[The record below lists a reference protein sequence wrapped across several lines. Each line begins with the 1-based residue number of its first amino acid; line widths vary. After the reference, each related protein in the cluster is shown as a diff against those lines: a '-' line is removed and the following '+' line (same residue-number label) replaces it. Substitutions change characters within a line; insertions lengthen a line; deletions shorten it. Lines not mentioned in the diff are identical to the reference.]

1 MRHGRQYW
9 HRGARWESSGRDKA
23 KVKRSIRSRQ
33 QEGEKDMG
41 LSVNNVNTLTLLNI
55 LNKTSQSQTDS
66 LQRLST
72 GYKINA
78 GKDDPAGM
86 IAVSS
91 LNAELTGVNAAISN
105 GQRANSMLSVADKSL
120 EEVGNLLSQVES
132 LAAQSTSEGGLSSA
146 EIAANQAQIDNA
158 INSINRIIQTASFNG
173 KKLLDGAQSIRTT
186 ASDPTKVSDVK
197 VFSRPTSTASQSF
210 AVDVVTEGAVA
221 SATLANTTSVSAAEF
236 TVAGSLGTATI
247 TVAST
252 DALSDVAAKIIAAAS
267 DTGVSASVSGNEL
280 HIQSRSY
287 GDDAFVSAQYIS
299 GDSDFTTVAHT
310 TGTDAVVNVNGQRAF
325 VDGLRVSFNSNGTS
339 GEFYL
344 TDTGNAAGS
353 AGTVDI
359 DGGGMTFQL
368 GTTSSTQATLGVQGL
383 FAHQLGNSSDGYLST
398 LKSGGA
404 NDLSQNANSAVA
416 IAKAAINQVATQ
428 RGRIGGFQKFQ
439 VETAVNSMNATK
451 EALGSA
457 LGVIDNVD
465 YALETSELSKQQVL
479 MQSAISLLGVTSQ
492 QSSQILS
499 LLR

>member
-1 MRHGRQYW
+1 
-9 HRGARWESSGRDKA
+9 
-23 KVKRSIRSRQ
+23 
-33 QEGEKDMG
+33 MG
-41 LSVNNVNTLTLLNI
+41 LSVNNTNTLSLLNI

-72 GYKINA
+72 GHKINA
-78 GKDDPAGM
+78 GKDDPAGL

-120 EEVGNLLSQVES
+120 EEVGNLLSQIET
-132 LAAQSTSEGGLSSA
+132 LAAQSTSSGGLSSA
-146 EIAANQAQIDNA
+146 EISANQSQIDNA
-158 INSINRIIQTASFNG
+158 INSINRIIQTTTFNG
-173 KKLLDGAQSIRTT
+173 KKLLDGQQSIRSS
-186 ASDPTKVSDVK
+186 ASNATNISDVK
-197 VFSRPTSTASQSF
+197 VFSRPTSSDSQTFS
-210 AVDVVTEGAVA
+210 VQVVTAGAVA
-221 SATLANTTSVSAAEF
+221 SATLADTNSVSAAEF

-247 TVAST
+247 TVDDSE
-252 DALSDVAAKIIAAAS
+252 ALTSIRDKIVAAAGE
-267 DTGVSASVSGNEL
+267 TGVSASVSGQEL

-287 GDDAFVSAQYIS
+287 GDDAFVSAQFIS
-299 GDSDFTTVAHT
+299 GDNDFTTVAHT
-310 TGTDAVVNVNGQRAF
+310 TGSDAEVNVNGQRAF

-344 TDTGNAAGS
+344 TDAGNAAGD
-353 AGTVDI
+353 AGDLSI
-359 DGGGMTFQL
+359 AGGGMTFQL
-368 GTTSSTQATLGVQGL
+368 GTSSSTQATLGVEGL

-404 NDLSQNANSAVA
+404 NDLSANANNAVA
-416 IAKAAINQVATQ
+416 IAKAALNQVATQ

-439 VETAVNSMNATK
+439 VETSVNSMNATK

>member
-1 MRHGRQYW
+1 
-9 HRGARWESSGRDKA
+9 
-23 KVKRSIRSRQ
+23 
-33 QEGEKDMG
+33 MG

-72 GYKINA
+72 GHKINA
-78 GKDDPAGM
+78 GKDDPAGL

-120 EEVGNLLSQVES
+120 EEVGNLLSQIET
-132 LAAQSTSEGGLSSA
+132 LAAQSTSSGGLSSA
-146 EIAANQAQIDNA
+146 EISANQAQIDNA
-158 INSINRIIQTASFNG
+158 INSINRIIQTTTFNG
-173 KKLLDGAQSIRTT
+173 KKLLDGQQSIRSS

-197 VFSRPTSTASQSF
+197 VFSRPTSSDSQSF
-210 AVDVVTEGAVA
+210 SIQVVTAGAVA
-221 SATLANTTSVSAAEF
+221 SATLADTTSVSASEF
-236 TVAGSLGTATI
+236 TIAGSLGTATI
-247 TVAST
+247 TVDDSE
-252 DALSDVAAKIIAAAS
+252 ALTAVRDKIVAAAS
-267 DTGVSASVSGNEL
+267 ETGVSASVSGTEL

-287 GDDAFVSAQYIS
+287 GDAAFVSAQHIS
-299 GDSDFTTVAHT
+299 GDVDFSTVSHT
-310 TGTDAVVNVNGQRAF
+310 TGSDAEVNVNGQRAF

-353 AGTVDI
+353 NGTLDI
-359 DGGGMTFQL
+359 AGGGMTFQL
-368 GTTSSTQATLGVQGL
+368 GTSSSTQATLGVEGL

-404 NDLSQNANSAVA
+404 NDLSANANNAVA
-416 IAKAAINQVATQ
+416 IAKAALNQVATQ

-439 VETAVNSMNATK
+439 VETSVNSMNATK